1 MSFFGFWGATK
12 PRQDRAAV
20 VRGTRNF
27 IEVYQKSINH
37 EAFNEKCQKKLLRNE
52 KDEYHCKR

>member
-1 MSFFGFWGATK
+1 MRTSLNERFG
-12 PRQDRAAV
+12 
-20 VRGTRNF
+20 GTRNF

-52 KDEYHCKR
+52 KDEYLCTRWYIVMAIIVC

>member
-1 MSFFGFWGATK
+1 MSFFGFRVRQNL
-12 PRQDRAAV
+12 RQDRAAV

-37 EAFNEKCQKKLLRNE
+37 EAFNEKCQKK
-52 KDEYHCKR
+52 

>member
-1 MSFFGFWGATK
+1 MSFFWFWGATK

-37 EAFNEKCQKKLLRNE
+37 EAFNEKCQKK
-52 KDEYHCKR
+52 